1 MAEEAHRPQSS
12 DTATGDGEP
21 DETVLRDAPA
31 SLAGLL
37 LVYTV
42 QEEGHQ
48 VDAHEV
54 YDKNPSHRIVT
65 YHTLPRFIAGYKKN
79 LGRQE
84 VSRAR
89 SQNPSEG
96 RLVSMDASFSWRDG
110 KGVIKIYLL
119 WMESE
124 KNAEIVCKSVF
135 FGLFPLS
142 GFRLKSNHY
151 LRFEVRRR
159 DILFQPDF
167 AVSLF
172 FIVFDCSRLP
182 FHRQN

>member
-1 MAEEAHRPQSS
+1 MPGLMTEEAHRPQSS
-12 DTATGDGEP
+12 DTAAGDSEP
-21 DETVLRDAPA
+21 DEAVLRDAPA
-31 SLAGLL
+31 SLAGLP

-89 SQNPSEG
+89 GQNPVPPREG
-96 RLVSMDASFSWRDG
+96 WWLG
-110 KGVIKIYLL
+110 
-119 WMESE
+119 
-124 KNAEIVCKSVF
+124 
-135 FGLFPLS
+135 
-142 GFRLKSNHY
+142 
-151 LRFEVRRR
+151 
-159 DILFQPDF
+159 
-167 AVSLF
+167 
-172 FIVFDCSRLP
+172 
-182 FHRQN
+182 